1 MRLTQ
6 HQQVN
11 SQTFAFGVLYYGQ
24 SYRHNHHELALNIP
38 STKTYHPKRLNKNP
52 LIERRT
58 RSQNFQ
64 DRVGSYLLT
73 VGLATKASND
83 GSHYLAKGNINS
95 MGSNNDGEQY
105 R

>member
-24 SYRHNHHELALNIP
+24 SYRHELALNIP
-38 STKTYHPKRLNKNP
+38 STKTYHPKRQTKNP

-58 RSQNFQ
+58 ILQNSQ

-95 MGSNNDGEQY
+95 LVSNNDGEQY